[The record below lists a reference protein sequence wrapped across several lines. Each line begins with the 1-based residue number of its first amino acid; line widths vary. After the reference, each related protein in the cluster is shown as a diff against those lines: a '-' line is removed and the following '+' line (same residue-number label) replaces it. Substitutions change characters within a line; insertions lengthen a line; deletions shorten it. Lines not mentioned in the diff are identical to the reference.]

1 MMRDDLERMEL
12 LPCHL
17 YNFHPGSHTGQG
29 VDIGIKQIIE
39 GLNEVMFEGQKT
51 IVLLET
57 MSGKGSEVGSR
68 FEELREIVDG
78 VQINDKMGVCLDTC
92 HIYDAGYDIVEALEE
107 TVERFDEIIGL
118 ERLYAIH
125 LNDDKNAYGSHKD
138 RHETI
143 GNGTIGLQGL
153 AAVINHPRLR
163 ELPFLLETPNGLD
176 GYAREIALLKNTY
189 IDE

>member
-1 MMRDDLERMEL
+1 MEL

-57 MSGKGSEVGSR
+57 MSGKGSEVGGR
-68 FEELREIVDG
+68 FEELREIIDG
-78 VQINDKMGVCLDTC
+78 VRINDKMGVCLDTC

-107 TVERFDEIIGL
+107 TIERFDDIIGL
-118 ERLYAIH
+118 ERLHAIH
-125 LNDDKNAYGSHKD
+125 LNDDKNTYGSHKD

-163 ELPFLLETPNGLD
+163 ELPFLLETPNELD
-176 GYAREIALLKNTY
+176 GYAKEIALLKNVY